1 MKTPRRLLLLLFALC
16 SPLPSVAE
24 GNSAPPAPVYDT
36 QDLELEGALHEL
48 KTEAGAGDAAATRQ
62 VYLRYAARGHMAQ
75 AQAWASRYL
84 ELVEKQA
91 VGGDTRAMLLLG
103 TNYLTGKDFVKV
115 DTAKAVTW
123 LLRAADAGE
132 PSAAYILAD
141 VYAQQ
146 GDAEMSQQA
155 YERAYAAYRKLA
167 GEQPENS
174 NVIYWLGY
182 MQQNGQG
189 TPADGKAGIALLEKA
204 AELGNPWAYS
214 QLFKTYAQGIGT
226 AKDETRAIHYA
237 RKLADNGQDGL
248 MAYATAL
255 AYLNGQGVEKDE
267 ALGEKYLDMAAA
279 ANIADAIF
287 LKGYRLQQAGKP
299 AEALPFYTQ
308 AASMSQEDAIIEL
321 ALMLLYGNGV
331 EKDEARGLSYLQT
344 ANHRLGSPRA
354 PYELARYYESIG
366 EQELADDWYI
376 SASDAGI
383 IEAMGRRGLLHLKPF
398 SKVSW
403 SPTSAYQWWR
413 VGKDKGDATCSL
425 YIHLFLYA
433 FCPLLL
439 LLVFG
444 LPLFAVRRLSR
455 QAPKE

>member
-1 MKTPRRLLLLLFALC
+1 
-16 SPLPSVAE
+16 
-24 GNSAPPAPVYDT
+24 
-36 QDLELEGALHEL
+36 
-48 KTEAGAGDAAATRQ
+48 
-62 VYLRYAARGHMAQ
+62 
-75 AQAWASRYL
+75 
-84 ELVEKQA
+84 
-91 VGGDTRAMLLLG
+91 
-103 TNYLTGKDFVKV
+103 
-115 DTAKAVTW
+115 
-123 LLRAADAGE
+123 
-132 PSAAYILAD
+132 
-141 VYAQQ
+141 
-146 GDAEMSQQA
+146 
-155 YERAYAAYRKLA
+155 
-167 GEQPENS
+167 
-174 NVIYWLGY
+174 
-182 MQQNGQG
+182 
-189 TPADGKAGIALLEKA
+189 
-204 AELGNPWAYS
+204 
-214 QLFKTYAQGIGT
+214 
-226 AKDETRAIHYA
+226 
-237 RKLADNGQDGL
+237 

-255 AYLNGQGVEKDE
+255 AYLNGQGVEKNE
-267 ALGEKYLDMAAA
+267 ALGEQYLDMAAA

-383 IEAMGRRGLLHLKPF
+383 IEAMGRRGLLHLNPF

-403 SPTSAYQWWR
+403 NPTSAYHWWR
-413 VGKDKGDATCSL
+413 LGKDKGNATCTL
-425 YIHLFLYA
+425 YINLFLYA

-444 LPLFAVRRLSR
+444 LPIFMVRRLNR
-455 QAPKE
+455 QAEAEIKASASS